1 MHDTSN
7 ELLSAVNS
15 GEARRLPLEE
25 LNGYEYFAER
35 SGRVYSL
42 NSDEPRLVEA
52 KTGWAGLE
60 WVVLMTRDG
69 WKRYCL
75 GELIAEAFL
84 ADQRPGARDDYTVA
98 YVDGD
103 ARNNA
108 ATNLRW
114 VTRLEASRAR
124 SQVRQ
129 RPAPA
134 PQEMPRAEKPLDVK
148 PPEEHV
154 EGGAAPK
161 ATATATGA
169 TESREVLKLIERN
182 RRTQERLDELT
193 REHQRLMAALTPFA
207 EFAET
212 PEVRVGHPDHT
223 VLEANKGRPTYRRVT
238 VGDLRRALEALREAL
253 PERR

>member
-1 MHDTSN
+1 M
-7 ELLSAVNS
+7 LSAVRS
-15 GEARRLPLEE
+15 GEARRLALEE
-25 LNGYEYFAER
+25 LNGYEYFADR
-35 SGRVYSL
+35 TGRVYSL

-69 WKRYCL
+69 WRRYCL

-84 ADQRPGARDDYTVA
+84 VDQRPGARDDYTVA

-114 VTRLEASRAR
+114 VTRIEASRAR

-129 RPAPA
+129 RPAPV
-134 PQEMPRAEKPLDVK
+134 PQGMPREERPLDVK
-148 PPEEHV
+148 PREAHV
-154 EGGAAPK
+154 ESGAGQT

-212 PEVRVGHPDHT
+212 PEMRVGHPDHT

-238 VGDLRRALEALREAL
+238 VGDMRRALEALREAL
-253 PERR
+253 PGRT

>member
-1 MHDTSN
+1 MHDTSD
-7 ELLSAVNS
+7 ELVSAVRS
-15 GEARRLPLEE
+15 GAARRLALEE
-25 LNGYEYFAER
+25 LNGYEYFADR
-35 SGRVYSL
+35 TGRVYSL
-42 NSDEPRLVEA
+42 NSDEPRVVEA

-60 WVVLMTRDG
+60 WVVLMTREG
-69 WKRYCL
+69 WRRYCL

-84 ADQRPGARDDYTVA
+84 SEQRPGERDDYTVA

-103 ARNNA
+103 PRNNA

-124 SQVRQ
+124 SQIRM
-129 RPAPA
+129 RPTPA
-134 PQEMPRAEKPLDVK
+134 PQSPPKVETARAVVSSEAC
-148 PPEEHV
+148 V
-154 EGGAAPK
+154 ES
-161 ATATATGA
+161 ATALAGTGG

-182 RRTQERLDELT
+182 RHTQERLEAMT

-212 PEVRVGHPDHT
+212 PEMRVGHPDHT

-238 VGDLRRALEALREAL
+238 VGDMRRALEALREAL
-253 PERR
+253 PGRT

>member
-1 MHDTSN
+1 MHDTSDD
-7 ELLSAVNS
+7 LLSAVRS
-15 GEARRLPLEE
+15 GEARRLALEE
-25 LNGYEYFAER
+25 LNGYEYFADR
-35 SGRVYSL
+35 TGRVYSL

-69 WKRYCL
+69 WRRYCL

-84 ADQRPGARDDYTVA
+84 VDQRPGARDDYTVA

-114 VTRLEASRAR
+114 VTRIEASRAR

-129 RPAPA
+129 RPTPV
-134 PQEMPRAEKPLDVK
+134 PHGMPREERPLDVK
-148 PPEEHV
+148 PREAHV
-154 EGGAAPK
+154 ESGAGQT

-212 PEVRVGHPDHT
+212 PEIRVGHPDHI

>member
-1 MHDTSN
+1 MPEASPD
-7 ELLSAVNS
+7 LLAAVQS
-15 GEARRLPLEE
+15 GTARRLPLEE
-25 LNGYEYFAER
+25 LNGYEYFADR
-35 SGRVYSL
+35 TGRVYSL

-60 WVVLMTRDG
+60 WVVLMTSDG

-84 ADQRPGARDDYTVA
+84 GEQRPGGRDDYTVA

-124 SQVRQ
+124 SEVRQ
-129 RPAPA
+129 R
-134 PQEMPRAEKPLDVK
+134 
-148 PPEEHV
+148 
-154 EGGAAPK
+154 
-161 ATATATGA
+161 TATAPPSRPTVETAPVAVSSETAVESAPGPTGTAA

-182 RRTQERLDELT
+182 RRTQERLEALT
-193 REHQRLMAALTPFA
+193 GEHQRLMAALTPFA
-207 EFAET
+207 EFADT
-212 PEVRVGHPDHT
+212 PEMRVGHPDHT

-238 VGDLRRALEALREAL
+238 VGDLRRALEVMREL
-253 PERR
+253 ERGRS